1 MNTFNS
7 IRVGGGGRK
16 PRFRRRSKPARR
28 GVRAR
33 GAAEGGGGR
42 LPRVSGTSRRRRAG
56 GGGGGG
62 GEGKKKSG
70 WADRKDGWRGWG
82 AFWSFVV
89 FQPFFSKLK
98 FGTPFKSKVAMWFF
112 FFTIFIYI
120 FLAYTY
126 INAIYFLKNK
136 MTKMLLVRWDKY

>member
-7 IRVGGGGRK
+7 IQVGGGGRK

-62 GEGKKKSG
+62 GEEKKNGGGPAGQIGKTG
-70 WADRKDGWRGWG
+70 GGEV
-82 AFWSFVV
+82 FV
-89 FQPFFSKLK
+89 
-98 FGTPFKSKVAMWFF
+98 
-112 FFTIFIYI
+112 
-120 FLAYTY
+120 
-126 INAIYFLKNK
+126 
-136 MTKMLLVRWDKY
+136 